1 MREMDRQIDN
11 KVAGAIPAVGAQ
23 RTEHPLT
30 GKREERPVPLWQSC
44 INISSQQTED

>member
-11 KVAGAIPAVGAQ
+11 KVAGAIPAVGVQ

-30 GKREERPVPLWQSC
+30 GKREEKGQSL
-44 INISSQQTED
+44 SGSHV